1 MSNTQGLV
9 HLNLDLSPELD
20 QILEEL
26 TKKLGGSKNDVLRQ
40 AIALMQ
46 IMVIAKEQTQSLGI
60 PEAEKLIANEIITP
74 PKTATATHPLDNFIE
89 TFGVWEDE
97 RTSEE
102 IIEDIYNSRTI
113 SNTDYSL

>member
-1 MSNTQGLV
+1 MQVN
-9 HLNLDLSPELD
+9 
-20 QILEEL
+20 EL
-26 TKKLGGSKNDVLRQ
+26 TVEQLKALIRETVRETIEEFLTNPDANQTINDNLQ
-40 AIALMQ
+40 QELLAIQ
-46 IMVIAKEQTQSLGI
+46 EHTENGVIG
-60 PEAEKLIANEIITP
+60 NENITP